1 MDIQLA
7 REASLT
13 PSLVL
18 KCSLNEKAEGAF
30 THAFCNAHQL
40 QSEDMSKLLLYAN
53 KQVNNAKEKG
63 KEALAQK
70 N

>member
-1 MDIQLA
+1 
-7 REASLT
+7 
-13 PSLVL
+13 VL

>member
-1 MDIQLA
+1 LDIQLA

-30 THAFCNAHQL
+30 THAFCNAHRL
-40 QSEDMSKLLLYAN
+40 RELP
-53 KQVNNAKEKG
+53 
-63 KEALAQK
+63 ALASK
-70 N
+70 TISCRARICPNYYYTPTNK